1 VTFTWRPVYG
11 LPAAATVALLLM
23 FAPARLS
30 KTGPSLEPGKAAQV
44 LVQFRL
50 EASGAR
56 HVSLAGTFTNWKP
69 VYELHETAPGLWAIT
84 LPLPAG
90 VHDYSFVVDGMRWIP
105 DPYAPQIQ
113 DGFGGTSSRLALMT
127 PAMRES

>member
-1 VTFTWRPVYG
+1 
-11 LPAAATVALLLM
+11 
-23 FAPARLS
+23 
-30 KTGPSLEPGKAAQV
+30 
-44 LVQFRL
+44 VQFRL